1 MRNFVRLQLVA
12 KVTYYFGWIALVC
25 GGLVHF
31 RVAESLFDAMHLT
44 KRNLFEASVVC
55 FLICMAS
62 ELRALDVCDFGCG
75 RFGQGRNI
83 GNEATFAPG
92 SIGRDNE
99 GGNPAWRGGNDR
111 FGRVAA

>member
-55 FLICMAS
+55 FQICMAS
-62 ELRALDVCDFGCG
+62 ELRAPVPDKNDVSSGV
-75 RFGQGRNI
+75 
-83 GNEATFAPG
+83 P
-92 SIGRDNE
+92 SIVKRQ
-99 GGNPAWRGGNDR
+99 
-111 FGRVAA
+111 VAA

>member
-1 MRNFVRLQLVA
+1 MRNFIRLQLVA
-12 KVTYYFGWIALVC
+12 KATYYLGWIALVC

-62 ELRALDVCDFGCG
+62 ELRALVPDKNDVSSGV
-75 RFGQGRNI
+75 
-83 GNEATFAPG
+83 P
-92 SIGRDNE
+92 SIVKRQ
-99 GGNPAWRGGNDR
+99 
-111 FGRVAA
+111 VAA